1 MVKIE
6 MDKGAKVSTVFCAIR
21 GLCATK
27 GLDTF
32 TGRRASGLAR
42 TLGIGLILG
51 GTGLLASCHSA
62 VTQGRAAS
70 YAVIDSLTGSSATKA
85 GQSGTFSSILQSD
98 VETKGSIFEDPGQV
112 SMHIELKDIT
122 GTGPTPNNNVTFN
135 HYRVVFRRTD
145 GRNVQGIDVPYAFE
159 GAVTFTVTPS
169 GSTSGFTLV
178 RVQSKLEPP
187 LITLAG
193 AGGAIVISTIADVT
207 FYGKD
212 QTGTDV
218 SVTGSISVNF
228 ADWGDPAS

>member
-1 MVKIE
+1 
-6 MDKGAKVSTVFCAIR
+6 
-21 GLCATK
+21 
-27 GLDTF
+27 
-32 TGRRASGLAR
+32 
-42 TLGIGLILG
+42 
-51 GTGLLASCHSA
+51 

-159 GAVTFTVTPS
+159 GAVTFTV
-169 GSTSGFTLV
+169 
-178 RVQSKLEPP
+178 SKLEPP